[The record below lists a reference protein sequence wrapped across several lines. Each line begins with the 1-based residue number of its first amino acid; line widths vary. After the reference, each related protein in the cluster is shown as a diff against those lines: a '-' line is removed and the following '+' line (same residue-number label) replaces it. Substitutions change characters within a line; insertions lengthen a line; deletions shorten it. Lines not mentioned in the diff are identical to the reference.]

1 VAVLAEIRCLDVLC
15 VLARCVETVMAAGTT
30 AGDARMVEY
39 DRYPRRSRVAVIAL
53 VARLRMPWRFAGGD
67 DAVVAV
73 AAAAFGGGVIH
84 VGDRAPGCRG
94 VTVGAYVRCR
104 DMVDRLGR
112 RLDSADR
119 GVTTDAGRIG
129 SLEGPAGVAAL
140 AADIGVRPVEYE
152 TRCVVIERFLRA

>member
-1 VAVLAEIRCLDVLC
+1 
-15 VLARCVETVMAAGTT
+15 
-30 AGDARMVEY
+30 
-39 DRYPRRSRVAVIAL
+39 
-53 VARLRMPWRFAGGD
+53 
-67 DAVVAV
+67 
-73 AAAAFGGGVIH
+73 
-84 VGDRAPGCRG
+84 
-94 VTVGAYVRCR
+94 
-104 DMVDRLGR
+104 MVDRLGR